1 MKIDLLLSFIT
12 VMALYPM
19 VPNQSCRMSMRS
31 QDNNK
36 KLVKDDVVKSQRRL
50 NYLTYS
56 QVVYQG
62 AVSSFQNSVSPSF
75 TVRDREQR
83 KIKHIRHKK
92 KAPGSKQMTVEKLL
106 CVYVYLKIEM

>member
-1 MKIDLLLSFIT
+1 
-12 VMALYPM
+12 MALYPM

-36 KLVKDDVVKSQRRL
+36 KLVKDDVVKSQRQL
-50 NYLTYS
+50 NYLTFS

-62 AVSSFQNSVSPSF
+62 AVSSFQNSVTPSF

-83 KIKHIRHKK
+83 KIKHIRSKK
-92 KAPGSKQMTVEKLL
+92 KAPLSKQMTVEKLL
-106 CVYVYLKIEM
+106 RVYVYLKIEM